1 MACFQLLFYVYL
13 DSHVAGMK
21 AGSSKAGTFDAYR
34 LARER
39 GVLSGSLDV
48 EASERL
54 EDRTA
59 PGPGN
64 VAWRIEGTSDELGR
78 PAIAIDIE
86 GAVPVTCQRCLSD
99 FALPVDHRTLA
110 VLARSEKEADELDAS
125 SDHEVVVADH
135 PLDAVELVED
145 ELLLTLPYAPMHE
158 SDCGEGSG
166 H

>member
-1 MACFQLLFYVYL
+1 
-13 DSHVAGMK
+13 MK
-21 AGSSKAGTFDAYR
+21 AGSIKAGTFDALR
-34 LARER
+34 LARDR
-39 GVLSGSLDV
+39 GILTGSLDV
-48 EASERL
+48 EMSERL

-59 PGPGN
+59 PGPGT
-64 VAWRIEGTSDELGR
+64 VAWRIEGTADELGR

-99 FALPVDHRTLA
+99 FALAVERRTVA

-145 ELLLTLPYAPMHE
+145 ELLLSLPYAPMHDT
-158 SDCGEGSG
+158 DCGEGG
-166 H
+166 ER

>member
-1 MACFQLLFYVYL
+1 M
-13 DSHVAGMK
+13 
-21 AGSSKAGTFDAYR
+21 KAGTFDAYR

-39 GVLSGSLDV
+39 GVLTGTLDV

-59 PGPGN
+59 PGPGT
-64 VAWRIEGTSDELGR
+64 VTWRIEGMADETGR

-99 FALPVDHRTLA
+99 FPMPVDHRTVA

-125 SDHEVVVADH
+125 SDHEVVVADRA
-135 PLDAVELVED
+135 LDAVRLVED

-158 SDCGEGSG
+158 SDCGQGSG
-166 H
+166 LESS

>member
-1 MACFQLLFYVYL
+1 VKASGNKGQV
-13 DSHVAGMK
+13 GM
-21 AGSSKAGTFDAYR
+21 KAGTFDAYR

-39 GVLSGSLDV
+39 GVLTGTLDV

-59 PGPGN
+59 PGPGT
-64 VAWRIEGTSDELGR
+64 VTWRIEGTVDEIGR
-78 PAIAIDIE
+78 PAIAIDVE

-99 FALPVDHRTLA
+99 FPLPVDHRTVA

-125 SDHEVVVADH
+125 SDHEVVIADH
-135 PLDAVELVED
+135 ALDAVELVED

-158 SDCGEGSG
+158 SECGGG
-166 H
+166 Q

>member
-1 MACFQLLFYVYL
+1 MV
-13 DSHVAGMK
+13 GMK
-21 AGSSKAGTFDAYR
+21 GIKAGTFDAYR

-39 GVLSGSLDV
+39 GTLAGSLDV

-59 PGPGN
+59 PGPGT
-64 VAWRIEGTSDELGR
+64 VEWRIEGTSDEAGR

-86 GAVPVTCQRCLSD
+86 GAVPVTCQRCLAD
-99 FALPVDHRTLA
+99 FALPVERRTVA

-125 SDHEVVVADH
+125 TDREVLVADH

-158 SDCGEGSG
+158 SDCGQVGE

>member
-1 MACFQLLFYVYL
+1 VEGAV
-13 DSHVAGMK
+13 GT
-21 AGSSKAGTFDAYR
+21 KAGTFDAYR

-39 GVLSGSLDV
+39 GVLAGTLDI

-59 PGPGN
+59 PGPGT
-64 VAWRIEGTSDELGR
+64 VTWRIEGTSDEVGR
-78 PAIAIDIE
+78 PAIAIDVQ

-99 FALPVDHRTLA
+99 FALPVLRRTIA
-110 VLARSEKEADELDAS
+110 VLARSEKEAEALDAS
-125 SDHEVVVADH
+125 TDHEVVVADH
-135 PLDAVELVED
+135 PLDSVELVED

-158 SDCGEGSG
+158 GDCGEASG

>member
-1 MACFQLLFYVYL
+1 
-13 DSHVAGMK
+13 MK
-21 AGSSKAGTFDAYR
+21 GSKAGTFDAYR

-39 GVLSGSLDV
+39 GVLTGSLEV

-59 PGPGN
+59 AGPGT
-64 VAWRIEGTSDELGR
+64 VAWRIEGARDEAGR
-78 PAIAIDIE
+78 LAIAIDIE
-86 GAVPVTCQRCLSD
+86 GTVSVTCQRCLSD
-99 FALPVDHRTLA
+99 FALPIERRTIA

-135 PLDAVELVED
+135 PLDAVGLVED
-145 ELLLTLPYAPMHE
+145 ELLLTLPYAPMHDG
-158 SDCGEGSG
+158 DCDAGSG

>member
-1 MACFQLLFYVYL
+1 
-13 DSHVAGMK
+13 MK
-21 AGSSKAGTFDAYR
+21 AGSSKTGTFDAFR

-39 GVLSGSLDV
+39 RTLTGSLDV
-48 EASERL
+48 VASERL

-59 PGPGN
+59 PGPGA
-64 VAWRIEGTSDELGR
+64 VSWRIEGIRDEAGR

-86 GAVPVTCQRCLSD
+86 GSVSVTCQRCLSD
-99 FALPVDHRTLA
+99 FALPVERRTIA

-145 ELLLTLPYAPMHE
+145 ELLLSLPYAPMHDT
-158 SDCGEGSG
+158 DCGEGG
-166 H
+166 ER

>member
-1 MACFQLLFYVYL
+1 
-13 DSHVAGMK
+13 MK
-21 AGSSKAGTFDAYR
+21 GSKAGTFDAYR

-39 GVLSGSLDV
+39 EVMTGSLDV

-59 PGPGN
+59 PGPGT
-64 VAWRIEGTSDELGR
+64 VAWRIEGTRDEAGR
-78 PAIAIDIE
+78 LAIAIEIE

-99 FALPVDHRTLA
+99 FPLPVERRTIA
-110 VLARSEKEADELDAS
+110 VLARNEREGDELDAS
-125 SDHEVVVADH
+125 TEHEVVVADH
-135 PLDAVELVED
+135 PLDAVGLVED

-158 SDCGEGSG
+158 SDCSPGSG

>member
-1 MACFQLLFYVYL
+1 MACFELLFYVYL
-13 DSHVAGMK
+13 DSHVTGMK
-21 AGSSKAGTFDAYR
+21 AGGSKAGTFDAYR
-34 LARER
+34 LARDR
-39 GVLSGSLDV
+39 AVLSGSLDV

-59 PGPGN
+59 PGPGT

-99 FALPVDHRTLA
+99 FALPVERRTVA

-125 SDHEVVVADH
+125 SDHEVVVADR

-145 ELLLTLPYAPMHE
+145 ELLLTLPYAPVHE
-158 SDCGEGSG
+158 IDCEQGGG

>member
-1 MACFQLLFYVYL
+1 
-13 DSHVAGMK
+13 MK
-21 AGSSKAGTFDAYR
+21 AGSGKTGTFDAFR

-39 GVLSGSLDV
+39 GVLTGSLDV

-59 PGPGN
+59 AGPGT
-64 VAWRIEGTSDELGR
+64 VSWRIEGVRDEAGR

-99 FALPVDHRTLA
+99 FPLPVERRTIA
-110 VLARSEKEADELDAS
+110 VLARSEREADELDGL

-135 PLDAVELVED
+135 PLDAVGLVED

-158 SDCGEGSG
+158 SDCAAGGG
-166 H
+166 Q

>member
-1 MACFQLLFYVYL
+1 VGRKSAVGL
-13 DSHVAGMK
+13 
-21 AGSSKAGTFDAYR
+21 KAGTFDAYR

-39 GVLSGSLDV
+39 GVLTGTLDV

-54 EDRTA
+54 LDRTA
-59 PGPGN
+59 AGPGT
-64 VAWRIEGTSDELGR
+64 VAWRIEGTTDELGR

-99 FALPVDHRTLA
+99 FPLPVEHRTVA

-125 SDHEVVVADH
+125 SDHEVVIALH

-145 ELLLTLPYAPMHE
+145 ELLLTLPYAPMHDSE
-158 SDCGEGSG
+158 CEAGGG

>member
-1 MACFQLLFYVYL
+1 
-13 DSHVAGMK
+13 MK
-21 AGSSKAGTFDAYR
+21 GSKAGTFDAYR

-39 GVLSGSLDV
+39 EVMTGSLDV

-59 PGPGN
+59 PGPGT
-64 VAWRIEGTSDELGR
+64 VAWRIEGTRDEAGR
-78 PAIAIDIE
+78 LAIAIEIE

-99 FALPVDHRTLA
+99 FPLPVERRTIA
-110 VLARSEKEADELDAS
+110 VLARNEREADELDAS
-125 SDHEVVVADH
+125 TEHEVVVADH
-135 PLDAVELVED
+135 PLDAVGLVED

-158 SDCGEGSG
+158 SDCSPGSG

>member
-1 MACFQLLFYVYL
+1 M
-13 DSHVAGMK
+13 
-21 AGSSKAGTFDAYR
+21 KAGTFDAFR

-39 GVLSGSLDV
+39 GVLTGSLDV

-59 PGPGN
+59 PGPGT
-64 VAWRIEGTSDELGR
+64 VKWRIEGTVDETGR

-99 FALPVDHRTLA
+99 FPLPVDHRTVA

-125 SDHEVVVADH
+125 SDHEVVIADH

-158 SDCGEGSG
+158 SDCGGG
-166 H
+166 Q

>member
-1 MACFQLLFYVYL
+1 
-13 DSHVAGMK
+13 MK
-21 AGSSKAGTFDAYR
+21 ASGGRSSSGFDAYR
-34 LARER
+34 LVREH
-39 GVLSGSLDV
+39 GTLTGTLDV

-59 PGPGN
+59 PGPGT
-64 VAWRIEGTSDELGR
+64 VTWRIEGTSDELGR

-99 FALPVDHRTLA
+99 FALPVERRTIA
-110 VLARSEKEADELDAS
+110 VLARSEKEADGLDAS
-125 SDHEVVVADH
+125 SEHEVVVADH
-135 PLDAVELVED
+135 PLDPIELVED

-158 SDCGEGSG
+158 SECGEVGG

>member
-1 MACFQLLFYVYL
+1 
-13 DSHVAGMK
+13 MK
-21 AGSSKAGTFDAYR
+21 AGSSKTGTFDAFR

-39 GVLSGSLDV
+39 GVLTGSLDV

-59 PGPGN
+59 PGPGT
-64 VAWRIEGTSDELGR
+64 VSWRIEGVRDEAGR

-99 FALPVDHRTLA
+99 FPLAVERRTIA
-110 VLARSEKEADELDAS
+110 VLARSEKEADELDGS

-135 PLDAVELVED
+135 PLDAVGLVED

-158 SDCGEGSG
+158 SDCAADGGQ
-166 H
+166 

>member
-1 MACFQLLFYVYL
+1 
-13 DSHVAGMK
+13 MK
-21 AGSSKAGTFDAYR
+21 ASGGAKAGGFDAYR
-34 LARER
+34 LVRER
-39 GVLSGSLDV
+39 GTLTGTLDV

-59 PGPGN
+59 PGQGT
-64 VAWRIEGTSDELGR
+64 VTWRIEGTRDELGR

-86 GAVPVTCQRCLSD
+86 GAVPVTCQRCLAD
-99 FALPVDHRTLA
+99 FALPVERRTLA
-110 VLARSEKEADELDAS
+110 VLATSEKEADELDAS

-158 SDCGEGSG
+158 SDCGQGSG

>member
-1 MACFQLLFYVYL
+1 
-13 DSHVAGMK
+13 MK
-21 AGSSKAGTFDAYR
+21 AAGATRAGTFDAYR

-39 GVLSGSLDV
+39 GVLTGTLDV

-59 PGPGN
+59 PGSGT
-64 VAWRIEGTSDELGR
+64 VSWRIEGTTDELGR
-78 PAIAIDIE
+78 PAIAIDLE

-99 FALPVDHRTLA
+99 FPLPVEHRTVA

-125 SDHEVVVADH
+125 SDHEVVIADH
-135 PLDAVELVED
+135 PLVAVALVED
-145 ELLLTLPYAPMHE
+145 ELLLTLPYAPMHD

-166 H
+166 T

>member
-1 MACFQLLFYVYL
+1 MDCFELLFYVYL

-21 AGSSKAGTFDAYR
+21 AGGSKAGMFDAYR

-39 GVLSGSLDV
+39 GVLTGSLDV

-59 PGPGN
+59 PGPGT

-78 PAIAIDIE
+78 PAIAIDIQ

-99 FALPVDHRTLA
+99 FALPVERRTVA

-135 PLDAVELVED
+135 PLDAVGLVEE

-158 SDCGEGSG
+158 SDCGGG